1 MLSQAAFTVRWCV
14 IIRTSTDQEAC
25 LGPLVTSVKEEA
37 LLKFSWAKSIVREET
52 KEKFLGQTPQA
63 LWLNQ
68 LPALSILNNKEKR
81 QQKLPKLINI
91 PCTSITGISKQQQH
105 ARKKGKCIVK
115 VGAWAKAIEVQ
126 STLCWLSMDSRSTHC
141 ERTFDN
147 TWWLKEQV

>member
-1 MLSQAAFTVRWCV
+1 MLSQAAFTIRWFI
-14 IIRTSTDQEAC
+14 IIRMSTDQEAC

-37 LLKFSWAKSIVREET
+37 LLKFSWAKSSVREET

-63 LWLNQ
+63 LWLNK
-68 LPALSILNNKEKR
+68 PSALNILNSEEKR

-105 ARKKGKCIVK
+105 ARKKGKCTVK
-115 VGAWAKAIEVQ
+115 VRAWAKAIEVQ
-126 STLCWLSMDSRSTHC
+126 STLYWLSMDSRSTHC

-147 TWWLKEQV
+147 TRWLKEQV